1 MGVFLFINEKYK
13 THSLGSN
20 FFCEAFISEAG
31 NAFFSASTDDRNNF
45 FLLLFVK
52 NAPNLGPAQT
62 FIYHNANE
70 TCHVFLF

>member
-1 MGVFLFINEKYK
+1 MGVFLFINGKYK
-13 THSLGSN
+13 THSLGSD
-20 FFCEAFISEAG
+20 FFCEAFVSEAG
-31 NAFFSASTDDRNNF
+31 NAFFSASTDDRNKF

-52 NAPNLGPAQT
+52 NVPNLGPAQT